1 MSHEIRTPMNGVIG
15 MVNLLLDTELNS
27 AQQQFAET
35 IRLSAESLLAV
46 INDILDFSK
55 IEAGKLELENTT
67 FSLPDML
74 EDVCDLMAVR
84 AQEKGLELILEI
96 DPGLPAGV
104 RGDPNRLRQI
114 ILNLLGNAVKF
125 TAQGEILLHASSV
138 GSGTDGEVLR
148 FSVTDTGIG
157 IEPERLAK
165 LFTPFNQGGASVYRR
180 YGGSGLG
187 LSISKRLA
195 ELMQGDFEVTSHPGK
210 GSRFSFTVQLD
221 KADDVEKPRAPPSGF
236 SGRKLLLVEDNETL
250 RRVMVARLRR
260 WGFSVIATG
269 DASAALELV
278 RDAVNQP
285 FDIAILDKYMGG
297 SGGESLAW
305 AIRSK
310 LGHETVPI
318 LMLANA
324 DVMASKE
331 EKGERGVLSLS
342 KPVRRDRLVS
352 ALKTLLGLRLEGEG
366 LTRISAR
373 TSPLWRWRHL
383 RVLVADDNLVNQ
395 KVVTGLLGK
404 NGCHVDVASNGHEAL
419 GALRSNYYDIVLMDC
434 LMPEMDGYE
443 ATRMIRAHGSGV
455 LNPHIPIIALTA
467 SAMQGDREKCIDA
480 GMDDYVSK
488 PIIAKDL
495 LDVISRHCIT
505 ESLRKLPG

>member
-55 IEAGKLELENTT
+55 IEAGKLELENIT